1 MSDYTKS
8 DYTKTGKKAK
18 SINSNRVD
26 LTYNKIYE
34 VFVDIAKNEFIID
47 DVGDWRYGSMDDSD
61 WYELVGV
68 RCYQSSAI
76 FEEVDDTVD
85 TDNTIVETNNKFK
98 EGDKVVVVNTDYISA
113 YDAGVRVGDI
123 GTVIESGVD
132 KYLVEFEGTGYDCDW
147 FFTDN
152 CIELVCDKHD
162 NGNNYILDDDDDE
175 QPKQQFSVGDKVKVK
190 SISTLPRYKNHGV
203 NVGDIAEIIGVFKI
217 GNGGVADL
225 KCDKWKNDWNFP
237 FHNIELVIDSSSTNQ
252 YNPLAVQQS
261 GNHYKNGEIQPIEYS
276 ERNNLSMCQGNIVKY
291 ISRHKEKNGVD
302 DLAKV
307 VHYALLEALFVYGE
321 DGATELR
328 DKIDSLIN
336 IKNGF

>member
-1 MSDYTKS
+1 MVDYIN
-8 DYTKTGKKAK
+8 TGKKVK
-18 SINSNRVD
+18 PTRDDWED
-26 LTYNKIYE
+26 LTYNKVYD
-34 VFVDIAKNEFIID
+34 VFTDGDIEFIFD
-47 DVGDWRYGSMDDSD
+47 NDGDKRYVDHDNFD
-61 WYELVGV
+61 FHKWYELV
-68 RCYQSSAI
+68 
-76 FEEVDDTVD
+76 DDV
-85 TDNTIVETNNKFK
+85 VETNNKFK
-98 EGDKVVVVNTDYISA
+98 EGDKVMVVNTDYIST
-113 YDAGVRVGDI
+113 YDVGVRVGDI
-123 GTVIESGVD
+123 GTIIESGVD
-132 KYLVEFEGTGYDCDW
+132 RYLVKFEGIGYDCDW
-147 FFTDN
+147 WFTGN
-152 CIELVCDKHD
+152 CIELVGDKHD
-162 NGNNYILDDDDDE
+162 NGNNYILDDDE
-175 QPKQQFSVGDKVKVK
+175 HPKQQFSVGDKVKVK
-190 SISTLPRYKNHGV
+190 STSTLPSINNHGV
-203 NVGDIAEIIGVFKI
+203 NVGDIAEIIKVMKI
-217 GNGGVADL
+217 GNSGVADL

-336 IKNGF
+336 IKNNVN

>member
-1 MSDYTKS
+1 MVEYIN
-8 DYTKTGKKAK
+8 TGKKVK
-18 SINSNRVD
+18 PTCDDWEYLN
-26 LTYNKIYE
+26 YNKVYD
-34 VFVDIAKNEFIID
+34 VFTDGDIEFVFD
-47 DVGDWRYGSMDDSD
+47 D
-61 WYELVGV
+61 VGV

-76 FEEVDDTVD
+76 FEVVDDTVD
-85 TDNTIVETNNKFK
+85 TDNTTVETNNKFK
-98 EGDKVVVVNTDYISA
+98 EGDRVMVVNTDYISA

-132 KYLVEFEGTGYDCDW
+132 KYHVKFDGTGYDCDW

-152 CIELVCDKHD
+152 CIELVGDKHD
-162 NGNNYILDDDDDE
+162 NGNNYILDDDE

-190 SISTLPRYKNHGV
+190 SISTLPSGNNHGV
-203 NVGDIAEIIGVFKI
+203 NVGDIAEIIKVRKI
-217 GNGGVADL
+217 GNDGVAGL

-252 YNPLAVQQS
+252 YNPLTVQQS

-328 DKIDSLIN
+328 DKVDSLIN

>member
-1 MSDYTKS
+1 MVEYIN
-8 DYTKTGKKAK
+8 TGKKVK
-18 SINSNRVD
+18 PTCDDWED
-26 LTYNKIYE
+26 LTYNKVYD
-34 VFVDIAKNEFIID
+34 VFTDEAIEFVFD
-47 DVGDWRYGSMDDSD
+47 D
-61 WYELVGV
+61 VGV

-76 FEEVDDTVD
+76 FEVVDDTVN
-85 TDNTIVETNNKFK
+85 TDNTIVETNHKFK
-98 EGDKVVVVNTDYISA
+98 EGDKVMVVNTDYISA

-123 GTVIESGVD
+123 GTVIGVFEGGVD
-132 KYLVEFEGTGYDCDW
+132 KYHVNFEGTSYDCDW
-147 FFTDN
+147 FFTDK
-152 CIELVCDKHD
+152 CIELVGDKHGNG
-162 NGNNYILDDDDDE
+162 NGNNYILDDDE

-190 SISTLPRYKNHGV
+190 SISTLQSVNNHGV
-203 NVGDIAEIIGVFKI
+203 NVGDIAEIIGVRKI
-217 GNGGVADL
+217 GNDGVADL

-237 FHNIELVIDSSSTNQ
+237 FHNIELVFDSPSTNQ
-252 YNPLAVQQS
+252 YNPLVVQQS
-261 GNHYKNGEIQPIEYS
+261 GNHYKNGKIQPIEYS

-291 ISRHKEKNGVD
+291 TSRHKEKNGVD

>member
-1 MSDYTKS
+1 MVEYIN
-8 DYTKTGKKAK
+8 TGKKVK
-18 SINSNRVD
+18 HICDVLD
-26 LTYNKIYE
+26 LTHNKVYD
-34 VFVDIAKNEFIID
+34 VFTDGTIEFIVD
-47 DVGDWRYGSMDDSD
+47 DVGDWRFVDKDNSD
-61 WYELVGV
+61 FNKWYELV
-68 RCYQSSAI
+68 
-76 FEEVDDTVD
+76 DDTVN
-85 TDNTIVETNNKFK
+85 TDNTIGETNNKFK
-98 EGDKVVVVNTDYISA
+98 VGDKVMVVNTDYISA

-123 GTVIESGVD
+123 GTVIESGID
-132 KYLVEFEGTGYDCDW
+132 KYHVKFDGTGYDCDW

-152 CIELVCDKHD
+152 CIELVEDKHD
-162 NGNNYILDDDDDE
+162 NGNGNNYILDDVDDE

-190 SISTLPRYKNHGV
+190 STSTLQSINNHGV
-203 NVGDIAEIIGVFKI
+203 NVGDIAEIIKVRKI

-225 KCDKWKNDWNFP
+225 KCDKWKNDWNFT
-237 FHNIELVIDSSSTNQ
+237 FDNIELVIDSSSTNQ

>member
-1 MSDYTKS
+1 MSDYIN
-8 DYTKTGKKAK
+8 TGKKVK
-18 SINSNRVD
+18 RICEGLD
-26 LTYNKIYE
+26 LTHNKVYD
-34 VFVDIAKNEFIID
+34 VFTDGDIEFIID
-47 DVGDWRYGSMDDSD
+47 D
-61 WYELVGV
+61 VGV

-76 FEEVDDTVD
+76 FEVVDDTVN
-85 TDNTIVETNNKFK
+85 TDNTIVETNHKFK
-98 EGDKVVVVNTDYISA
+98 EGDKVMVVNTDYIST
-113 YDAGVRVGDI
+113 YTDGVRVGDI
-123 GTVIESGVD
+123 GTVIGVFESGVN
-132 KYLVEFEGTGYDCDW
+132 KYHVKFEGTGYDCDW

-152 CIELVCDKHD
+152 CIELVGDKHD
-162 NGNNYILDDDDDE
+162 NGNNYTLDDADDE

-190 SISTLPRYKNHGV
+190 SISTLPSGNNHGV
-203 NVGDIAEIIGVFKI
+203 NVGDIAEIIGVRVI

-237 FHNIELVIDSSSTNQ
+237 FRNIELVFDSSSTNQ

>member
-1 MSDYTKS
+1 MSDYIN
-8 DYTKTGKKAK
+8 TGKKVK
-18 SINSNRVD
+18 RICDGLD
-26 LTYNKIYE
+26 LTHNKVYD
-34 VFVDIAKNEFIID
+34 VFTDGDIEFIID
-47 DVGDWRYGSMDDSD
+47 DVGDWRYVDHDNFD
-61 WYELVGV
+61 FHKWYELV
-68 RCYQSSAI
+68 
-76 FEEVDDTVD
+76 DDV
-85 TDNTIVETNNKFK
+85 VETNHKFK
-98 EGDKVVVVNTDYISA
+98 EGDKVMVVNTDYIST
-113 YDAGVRVGDI
+113 YTDGVTVGDI
-123 GTVIESGVD
+123 WIVIGVFEGGVD
-132 KYLVEFEGTGYDCDW
+132 KYHVNFKDTDYECYW
-147 FFTDN
+147 FFTGN
-152 CIELVCDKHD
+152 CIELVGDKHD
-162 NGNNYILDDDDDE
+162 NGNGNNYILDDDDDE

-190 SISTLPRYKNHGV
+190 SISTLPSDNNNGV
-203 NVGDIAEIIGVFKI
+203 NVGDIAEIIGIFKI

-237 FHNIELVIDSSSTNQ
+237 FHNIELVFDSSSTNQ
-252 YNPLAVQQS
+252 YNPLVVQQS

>member
-113 YDAGVRVGDI
+113 
-123 GTVIESGVD
+123 TE
-132 KYLVEFEGTGYDCDW
+132 
-147 FFTDN
+147 N
-152 CIELVCDKHD
+152 CCF
-162 NGNNYILDDDDDE
+162 G
-175 QPKQQFSVGDKVKVK
+175 
-190 SISTLPRYKNHGV
+190 
-203 NVGDIAEIIGVFKI
+203 
-217 GNGGVADL
+217 
-225 KCDKWKNDWNFP
+225 C
-237 FHNIELVIDSSSTNQ
+237 SSS
-252 YNPLAVQQS
+252 S
-261 GNHYKNGEIQPIEYS
+261 S
-276 ERNNLSMCQGNIVKY
+276 S
-291 ISRHKEKNGVD
+291 
-302 DLAKV
+302 
-307 VHYALLEALFVYGE
+307 
-321 DGATELR
+321 
-328 DKIDSLIN
+328 KI
-336 IKNGF
+336 

>member
-1 MSDYTKS
+1 MVEYIN
-8 DYTKTGKKAK
+8 TGKKVK
-18 SINSNRVD
+18 PTCD
-26 LTYNKIYE
+26 DWEYLTYNKVYD
-34 VFVDIAKNEFIID
+34 VFTDGDIEFVFD
-47 DVGDWRYGSMDDSD
+47 D
-61 WYELVGV
+61 VGV

-76 FEEVDDTVD
+76 FEAVDDTVD

-98 EGDKVVVVNTDYISA
+98 EGDKVMVVNTDYIST
-113 YDAGVRVGDI
+113 YDDGVRVGDI
-123 GTVIESGVD
+123 GTVICVFEGGID
-132 KYLVEFEGTGYDCDW
+132 KYCVDFEDTDHW

-152 CIELVCDKHD
+152 CIELVGDKHDND
-162 NGNNYILDDDDDE
+162 NGNNYILGDDDDE

-190 SISTLPRYKNHGV
+190 SISTLPSDNNHGV
-203 NVGDIAEIIGVFKI
+203 NVGDIAEIIGVMKI
-217 GNGGVADL
+217 GNDGVADL

-237 FHNIELVIDSSSTNQ
+237 FHNIELVLDSSSTNQ

>member
-1 MSDYTKS
+1 MVEYIN
-8 DYTKTGKKAK
+8 TGKKVK
-18 SINSNRVD
+18 PTCDDWEDI
-26 LTYNKIYE
+26 TYNKVYD
-34 VFVDIAKNEFIID
+34 VFTDGTIEFVFD
-47 DVGDWRYGSMDDSD
+47 D
-61 WYELVGV
+61 VGV

-76 FEEVDDTVD
+76 FEVVDDTAN
-85 TDNTIVETNNKFK
+85 TDNTVVETNNKFK
-98 EGDKVVVVNTDYISA
+98 EGDRVMVVNTDYIST
-113 YDAGVRVGDI
+113 YTDGVSVGDI
-123 GTVIESGVD
+123 GTVIDVFEDGVD
-132 KYLVEFEGTGYDCDW
+132 KYQVNFKDADYECYW

-152 CIELVCDKHD
+152 CIELVGDKHD
-162 NGNNYILDDDDDE
+162 NGNNYILDDADDE

-190 SISTLPRYKNHGV
+190 SISTLPSGNNHGV
-203 NVGDIAEIIGVFKI
+203 NVGDIAEIIKVMKI
-217 GNGGVADL
+217 GSDGVAYL
-225 KCDKWKNDWNFP
+225 KCDKWKNDWNFS

>member
-1 MSDYTKS
+1 MSDYIKS
-8 DYTKTGKKAK
+8 NYTKTGKKVK
-18 SINSNRVD
+18 SVNYGSID
-26 LTYNKIYE
+26 LTYNEIYD
-34 VFVDIAKNEFIID
+34 VFIDSYRYEFIID
-47 DVGDWRYGSMDDSD
+47 DADERRYGHIDDTSM
-61 WYELVGV
+61 YELV
-68 RCYQSSAI
+68 
-76 FEEVDDTVD
+76 DDGAD
-85 TDNTIVETNNKFK
+85 ETKSKFK
-98 EGDKVVVVNTDYISA
+98 EGDKVMVVNTDYISA
-113 YDAGVRVGDI
+113 YTDGVTVGDI
-123 GTVIESGVD
+123 GTVIGVFEGGVD
-132 KYLVEFEGTGYDCDW
+132 KYHVNFEGTSYDCDW
-147 FFTDN
+147 FFTGN
-152 CIELVCDKHD
+152 CIELVGDKHD
-162 NGNNYILDDDDDE
+162 SGNNYILDDDDDE

-190 SISTLPRYKNHGV
+190 SISTLPSVNNHGAS
-203 NVGDIAEIIGVFKI
+203 VGDIAEIIGVRKI

-237 FHNIELVIDSSSTNQ
+237 FHNIELAFDSPSTNQ
-252 YNPLAVQQS
+252 YNPLVVQQS

>member
-8 DYTKTGKKAK
+8 DYTKTGKKVK
-18 SINSNRVD
+18 SINSSRVD

-34 VFVDIAKNEFIID
+34 VFVDIAKDEFIID
-47 DVGDWRYGSMDDSD
+47 DVGDWRYGSVDDND
-61 WYELVGV
+61 WYELVGD
-68 RCYQSSAI
+68 S
-76 FEEVDDTVD
+76 VDPSNDINN
-85 TDNTIVETNNKFK
+85 TDETNNKFK
-98 EGDKVVVVNTDYISA
+98 EGDKVVVVNTNYISA

-132 KYLVEFEGTGYDCDW
+132 KHLVEFEGTGW

-152 CIELVCDKHD
+152 CIELV
-162 NGNNYILDDDDDE
+162 G
-175 QPKQQFSVGDKVKVK
+175 
-190 SISTLPRYKNHGV
+190 GV
-203 NVGDIAEIIGVFKI
+203 NTTKT
-217 GNGGVADL
+217 L
-225 KCDKWKNDWNFP
+225 DKK
-237 FHNIELVIDSSSTNQ
+237 

-307 VHYALLEALFVYGE
+307 VHYTLLEALFVYGE

>member
-1 MSDYTKS
+1 MVEYIN
-8 DYTKTGKKAK
+8 TGKKVK
-18 SINSNRVD
+18 PTCDDWED
-26 LTYNKIYE
+26 LTYNKVYD
-34 VFVDIAKNEFIID
+34 VFTDGTIEFVFD
-47 DVGDWRYGSMDDSD
+47 D
-61 WYELVGV
+61 VGV

-76 FEEVDDTVD
+76 FEVVDDTVN
-85 TDNTIVETNNKFK
+85 TDNTTVETNHKFK
-98 EGDKVVVVNTDYISA
+98 EGDKVMVVNTDYISA
-113 YDAGVRVGDI
+113 YDAGVRVGDV
-123 GTVIESGVD
+123 GTVIESGVE
-132 KYLVEFEGTGYDCDW
+132 KYHVKFEGTGYDCDW
-147 FFTDN
+147 FFTDD
-152 CIELVCDKHD
+152 CIELVGDKHD
-162 NGNNYILDDDDDE
+162 NSNGNNYILDDADDE
-175 QPKQQFSVGDKVKVK
+175 QPKQQFYVGDKVKVK
-190 SISTLPRYKNHGV
+190 STSTLPSDNNHEV
-203 NVGDIAEIIGVFKI
+203 NVGDIAEIIGVMKI

-225 KCDKWKNDWNFP
+225 KCDKWKNGWNFP

>member
-1 MSDYTKS
+1 MVEYIN
-8 DYTKTGKKAK
+8 TGKKVK
-18 SINSNRVD
+18 PTCDDWED
-26 LTYNKIYE
+26 LTYNKVYD
-34 VFVDIAKNEFIID
+34 VFTDGTIEFVFD
-47 DVGDWRYGSMDDSD
+47 D
-61 WYELVGV
+61 VGV

-76 FEEVDDTVD
+76 FEVVDDTVN
-85 TDNTIVETNNKFK
+85 TDNTTVETNHKFK
-98 EGDKVVVVNTDYISA
+98 EGDKVMVVNTDYISA
-113 YDAGVRVGDI
+113 YDTGVRVGDI

-132 KYLVEFEGTGYDCDW
+132 KYHVKFEGTGYDCDW
-147 FFTDN
+147 FFTDD
-152 CIELVCDKHD
+152 CIELVGDKHD
-162 NGNNYILDDDDDE
+162 NSNGNNYILDDADDE
-175 QPKQQFSVGDKVKVK
+175 QPKQQFYVGDKVKVK
-190 SISTLPRYKNHGV
+190 STSTLPSDNNHGV
-203 NVGDIAEIIGVFKI
+203 NVGDIAEIIGVMKI
-217 GNGGVADL
+217 GNDGVADL
-225 KCDKWKNDWNFP
+225 KCDKWKNGWNFP